1 MSEANEDEGEH
12 LLSRA
17 RLTRLLIGDMLVII
31 IWVFVTIVISKV
43 TDRTTFLGF
52 EGWQIKVTAA
62 VLGIIP
68 TATLLLI
75 GWDDMDALWMVVRT
89 RRFKRR
95 QRYRDLIRDSQTQ
108 PSVDDPPALPPSED
122 KEVDT
127 SV

>member
-1 MSEANEDEGEH
+1 LTGWGLA
-12 LLSRA
+12 RA
-17 RLTRLLIGDMLVII
+17 SISTLVHDYSQQST
-31 IWVFVTIVISKV
+31 VSKV